1 MNFRAS
7 ERLEIWT
14 VNKSDA
20 SCWFCACFIH
30 LYGKLLHFGLV
41 KMLSW
46 LSVLFM
52 TIMWMFF
59 DMGLMKICI
68 EADNSFTRTR
78 NRFKKYLRMYRVQES
93 EWNSI
98 SDTTSLRM
106 ISDTRRQ
113 TSEDIHAFGW
123 FYLLCKIASWHSF
136 SLLLSMNCMCAL
148 NCQKSPEKLSK
159 KSFDQKKI

>member
-1 MNFRAS
+1 
-7 ERLEIWT
+7 
-14 VNKSDA
+14 
-20 SCWFCACFIH
+20 
-30 LYGKLLHFGLV
+30 
-41 KMLSW
+41 MLSW

-113 TSEDIHAFGW
+113 TSEDIHAFG
-123 FYLLCKIASWHSF
+123 
-136 SLLLSMNCMCAL
+136 
-148 NCQKSPEKLSK
+148 
-159 KSFDQKKI
+159 